1 MKKRFL
7 SCFMALALCLTLL
20 PTAALAEETEG
31 TAQTPPAVGEA
42 ADPANG
48 EAKQESQPVEQEE
61 QQENSASKQ
70 DEAVVTVQALI
81 DALPAVDELD
91 GMDDDDAMAVY
102 EAFQAACEAYY
113 DTLTEEQQAQ
123 LKNTEKLA
131 ALSGWF
137 SQPAALAESGQIFP
151 DDVDADGNI
160 VRRRGWSRSGL
171 ICEDSNGDASF
182 TDAQFYVV
190 RENDNVTIRG
200 NLTIGGSCAL
210 ILCQG
215 AKLTVEGALICS
227 GSYSIYGQSD
237 GGANAGR
244 LVIKNS
250 LNENGG
256 AAIRSD
262 STYPPSLGIYSGELE
277 IHSGNSDKLVDGVKL
292 SSTRHI
298 HQGTLDSTAVSPE
311 VWGADSL
318 KGGTLTLAYC
328 THDNATYVS
337 ANQTQHTKH
346 CPDCGFAGTAMACGN
361 NGSIGYV
368 SDGANGHYKKCPCGN
383 KFGEKIAHTTET
395 APTNDGKK
403 HTSMCGFCGY
413 TPESG
418 TEAEHSYDENGKC
431 TVCKFQ
437 PILQGANGNLYD
449 DLATA
454 LDEGETALTLVS
466 YATGDANKGIVKTN
480 LEFDRNATITL
491 DMGGCTLEN
500 STGGATIT
508 VASGTLTVK
517 GDATIKQTG
526 SGELASSAI
535 SVTGGTL
542 IFEGNLTATGA
553 ASLLSKSPTAHCGS
567 RRAMCSTAASP

>member
-1 MKKRFL
+1 
-7 SCFMALALCLTLL
+7 MALALCLTLL

-31 TAQTPPAVGEA
+31 TAQTPPAVEKP

-48 EAKQESQPVEQEE
+48 EAKQENQSAEQEE
-61 QQENSASKQ
+61 QQEDSAAKQ
-70 DEAVVTVQALI
+70 AVAEVQAMI

-102 EAFQAACEAYY
+102 EAFQAACGAYY

-131 ALSGWF
+131 ALSDWF
-137 SQPAALAESGQIFP
+137 SQPEMLANSGDIFP
-151 DDVDADGNI
+151 DTVDADGNI
-160 VRRRGWSRSGL
+160 IRHTGWRRNGPIYEGG
-171 ICEDSNGDASF
+171 DGDAVF

-190 RENDNVTIRG
+190 QGNDVTIGG
-200 NLTIGGSCAL
+200 NLTIGGSCGL

-227 GSYSIYGQSD
+227 GNYSIYGQSD

-292 SSTRHI
+292 SSTSHI
-298 HQGTLDSTAVSPE
+298 HQGTLDGTAVSPE
-311 VWGADSL
+311 VWGETSL

-328 THDNATYVS
+328 DHDNATYVS

-346 CPDCGFAGTAMACGN
+346 CPDCGFVGTAKDCGAD
-361 NGSIGYV
+361 GVDGYV
-368 SDGANGHYKKCPCGN
+368 SDGANGHYQKCPCGN
-383 KFGEKIAHTTET
+383 KFGEKIKHTTVT

-403 HTSMCGFCGY
+403 HTSMCGICGY

-418 TEAEHSYDENGKC
+418 TETEHSYDENGQC
-431 TVCKFQ
+431 TVCHFQ

-454 LDEGETALTLVS
+454 LDEGEST
-466 YATGDANKGIVKTN
+466 DAGI
-480 LEFDRNATITL
+480 LCDR
-491 DMGGCTLEN
+491 GC
-500 STGGATIT
+500 
-508 VASGTLTVK
+508 
-517 GDATIKQTG
+517 
-526 SGELASSAI
+526 
-535 SVTGGTL
+535 
-542 IFEGNLTATGA
+542 
-553 ASLLSKSPTAHCGS
+553 
-567 RRAMCSTAASP
+567 